1 MKKKIIIFTIV
12 VLFLI
17 IINHFFLKNLDN
29 DQLDNS
35 NKNLELKIEN
45 EEIEKKTYS
54 SNVLENVN
62 YSSIDPE
69 GNEYTIIASEGEIDI
84 KNNQT
89 IFLKNVKASIKLKNS
104 DIILISS
111 GFAKY
116 NAANQD
122 TIFTE
127 NVVIENLENK
137 IIGEYLD
144 FSMLRKNIIISKDVV
159 FNNKSNILK
168 TDVIEIDIDTKN
180 VKFYMN
186 EKDKK
191 VCEFLDIT
199 YDSELKYPNIKY
211 R

>member
-12 VLFLI
+12 VLFFF

-29 DQLDNS
+29 DQLNNS
-35 NKNLELKIEN
+35 NKNLELEIEN

-69 GNEYTIIASEGEIDI
+69 GNEYSIFASEGEIDI

-116 NAANQD
+116 NAANLD
-122 TIFTE
+122 TIFTQ
-127 NVVIENLENK
+127 NVIIENLENK

-159 FNNKSNILK
+159 FKNKSNILK

-186 EKDKK
+186 EKEKK
-191 VCEFLDIT
+191 VSI
-199 YDSELKYPNIKY
+199 IKTN
-211 R
+211 

>member
-1 MKKKIIIFTIV
+1 MTKKIIIFTV
-12 VLFLI
+12 LVLFLI
-17 IINHFFLKNLDN
+17 VLNHFFFKDVDN
-29 DQLDNS
+29 DRLDNS
-35 NKNLELKIEN
+35 NLNLEL
-45 EEIEKKTYS
+45 EIEKEEIDRESFS
-54 SNVLENVN
+54 SNILENVN

-69 GNEYTIIASEGEIDI
+69 GNEYNIFASEGEIDI

-104 DIILISS
+104 DTVLISS

-116 NAANQD
+116 NANNLD

-144 FSMLRKNIIISKDVV
+144 FSMLRKNIIISKDVI
-159 FNNKSNILK
+159 FKNNSNILK
-168 TDVIEIDIDTKN
+168 TDVIEIDIVTKN
-180 VKFYMN
+180 IKFYMN

-191 VCEFLDIT
+191 V
-199 YDSELKYPNIKY
+199 SMIKTN
-211 R
+211 

>member
-1 MKKKIIIFTIV
+1 MTKKIIIFTALF
-12 VLFLI
+12 LFLI
-17 IINHFFLKNLDN
+17 VLNHFFFKDSNN
-29 DQLDNS
+29 DQSDNS
-35 NKNLELKIEN
+35 NLNLEL
-45 EEIEKKTYS
+45 EIEKEEIVKESFS
-54 SNVLENVN
+54 SNILENVN

-69 GNEYTIIASEGEIDI
+69 GNEYNIFASEGEIDI

-104 DIILISS
+104 NTILISS

-116 NAANQD
+116 NANNLD

-137 IIGEYLD
+137 ITGEYLD

-159 FNNKSNILK
+159 FKNNSNILK

-180 VKFYMN
+180 IKFYMN
-186 EKDKK
+186 EKNKK
-191 VCEFLDIT
+191 V
-199 YDSELKYPNIKY
+199 SMIKTD
-211 R
+211 

>member
-12 VLFLI
+12 VLFFF

-35 NKNLELKIEN
+35 NKNLELEIEN
-45 EEIEKKTYS
+45 KEIEKQTYS

-116 NAANQD
+116 NAATLD

-159 FNNKSNILK
+159 FKNKSNILK

-186 EKDKK
+186 EKEKK
-191 VCEFLDIT
+191 VSI
-199 YDSELKYPNIKY
+199 IKTN
-211 R
+211 

>member
-1 MKKKIIIFTIV
+1 MTKKIIIFTIL
-12 VLFLI
+12 VLFI
-17 IINHFFLKNLDN
+17 IVLNHFFFKDLDN
-29 DQLDNS
+29 DQVDNT
-35 NKNLELKIEN
+35 NKNLELEFEK
-45 EEIEKKTYS
+45 EEIDRKSFS
-54 SNVLENVN
+54 SNILENVN

-69 GNEYTIIASEGEIDI
+69 GNEYTIFASEGEIDI

-104 DIILISS
+104 DTVLISS

-116 NAANQD
+116 NANNLD

-159 FNNKSNILK
+159 FKNKSNILK

-191 VCEFLDIT
+191 VSI
-199 YDSELKYPNIKY
+199 IKTN
-211 R
+211 

>member
-12 VLFLI
+12 VLFFF

-35 NKNLELKIEN
+35 NKNLELEIEN

-116 NAANQD
+116 NAANLD

-159 FNNKSNILK
+159 FKNKSNILK

-191 VCEFLDIT
+191 VSIRKT
-199 YDSELKYPNIKY
+199 N
-211 R
+211 

>member
-35 NKNLELKIEN
+35 NKNLELEIEN
-45 EEIEKKTYS
+45 EEIEKQTYS
-54 SNVLENVN
+54 SNILENVK

-116 NAANQD
+116 NAANLD

-191 VCEFLDIT
+191 VSIRKT
-199 YDSELKYPNIKY
+199 N
-211 R
+211 

>member
-12 VLFLI
+12 VLFFF

-35 NKNLELKIEN
+35 NKNLELEIEN

-116 NAANQD
+116 NAANLD
-122 TIFTE
+122 TIFTD

-159 FNNKSNILK
+159 FKNKSNILK

-186 EKDKK
+186 EKEKK
-191 VCEFLDIT
+191 VSI
-199 YDSELKYPNIKY
+199 IKTN
-211 R
+211 

>member
-12 VLFLI
+12 VLFFF

-35 NKNLELKIEN
+35 NKNLELEIEN

-69 GNEYTIIASEGEIDI
+69 GNEYSIFASEGEIDI

-116 NAANQD
+116 NAANLD

-159 FNNKSNILK
+159 FKNKSNILK
-168 TDVIEIDIDTKN
+168 TDVIEIDIDTKD

-186 EKDKK
+186 EKEKK
-191 VCEFLDIT
+191 VSI
-199 YDSELKYPNIKY
+199 IKTN
-211 R
+211 

>member
-1 MKKKIIIFTIV
+1 MKKKIFIFAIV
-12 VLFLI
+12 VIFLI

-29 DQLDNS
+29 NQLDNL
-35 NKNLELKIEN
+35 NKNLELKIEK
-45 EEIEKKTYS
+45 EEIEIKSYS
-54 SNVLENVN
+54 SNIIENIN

-116 NAANQD
+116 NAANLD

-159 FNNKSNILK
+159 FKNKSNILK

-186 EKDKK
+186 EKERK
-191 VCEFLDIT
+191 VSI
-199 YDSELKYPNIKY
+199 IKTN
-211 R
+211 

>member
-29 DQLDNS
+29 DQLNNS
-35 NKNLELKIEN
+35 NKNLELEIEN
-45 EEIEKKTYS
+45 EEIEKQTYS

-116 NAANQD
+116 NAANLD
-122 TIFTE
+122 TIFTD

-159 FNNKSNILK
+159 FKNKLNILK

-191 VCEFLDIT
+191 VSI
-199 YDSELKYPNIKY
+199 IKTN
-211 R
+211 

>member
-1 MKKKIIIFTIV
+1 MKKKIILLFMV
-12 VLFLI
+12 VLFLSVL
-17 IINHFFLKNLDN
+17 NHFFFKNLDK

-35 NKNLELKIEN
+35 SKNLDTKFKKEKL
-45 EEIEKKTYS
+45 EEKSYS
-54 SNVLENVN
+54 SNIIENVK
-62 YSSIDPE
+62 YSSIDPK
-69 GNEYTIIASEGEIDI
+69 GNEYNISASKGEIDI

-89 IFLKNVKASIKLKNS
+89 IFLKNVKATIKLKNS

-116 NAANQD
+116 NAANLD

-127 NVVIENLENK
+127 NVVIENLQNK

-144 FSMLRKNIIISKDVV
+144 FSMLRKTIIISKNVV
-159 FNNKSNILK
+159 FNNNSNVLK

-180 VKFYMN
+180 TKFYMY

-191 VCEFLDIT
+191 VSIVKT
-199 YDSELKYPNIKY
+199 N
-211 R
+211 

>member
-35 NKNLELKIEN
+35 NKNLELEIEN

-116 NAANQD
+116 NAANLD

-159 FNNKSNILK
+159 FKNKSNILK

-186 EKDKK
+186 EKERK
-191 VCEFLDIT
+191 VSI
-199 YDSELKYPNIKY
+199 IKTN
-211 R
+211 

>member
-1 MKKKIIIFTIV
+1 MTKKIIIFTV
-12 VLFLI
+12 LVLFLI
-17 IINHFFLKNLDN
+17 VLNHFFFKDVDN
-29 DQLDNS
+29 DRLDNS
-35 NKNLELKIEN
+35 NLNLEL
-45 EEIEKKTYS
+45 EIEKEEIDRESFS
-54 SNVLENVN
+54 SNILENVN

-69 GNEYTIIASEGEIDI
+69 GNEYNIFASEGEIDI

-104 DIILISS
+104 DTVLISS

-116 NAANQD
+116 NANNLD

-159 FNNKSNILK
+159 FKNNSNILK
-168 TDVIEIDIDTKN
+168 TDVVEIDIDTKN
-180 VKFYMN
+180 IKFYMN

-191 VCEFLDIT
+191 V
-199 YDSELKYPNIKY
+199 SMIKTN
-211 R
+211 

>member
-29 DQLDNS
+29 DQLNNS
-35 NKNLELKIEN
+35 NKNLELEIEN
-45 EEIEKKTYS
+45 EEIEKQTYS
-54 SNVLENVN
+54 SNILENVK

-116 NAANQD
+116 NAANLD
-122 TIFTE
+122 TIFTD

-159 FNNKSNILK
+159 FKNKSNILK

-186 EKDKK
+186 EKEKK
-191 VCEFLDIT
+191 VSI
-199 YDSELKYPNIKY
+199 IKTN
-211 R
+211 

>member
-1 MKKKIIIFTIV
+1 MTKKIIIFTII

-17 IINHFFLKNLDN
+17 ILNHFFFKDLNN
-29 DQLDNS
+29 DQSDNS
-35 NKNLELKIEN
+35 NQNLEL
-45 EEIEKKTYS
+45 EIEKEEIDRENFST
-54 SNVLENVN
+54 NILENVN

-69 GNEYTIIASEGEIDI
+69 GNEYNIFASEGEIDI

-89 IFLKNVKASIKLKNS
+89 IFLKNVKASIKLKNL
-104 DIILISS
+104 DTILISS

-116 NAANQD
+116 NAANLD

-159 FNNKSNILK
+159 FKNNSNILK

-180 VKFYMN
+180 IKFYMN
-186 EKDKK
+186 EKNKK
-191 VCEFLDIT
+191 V
-199 YDSELKYPNIKY
+199 SMIKTD
-211 R
+211 

>member
-1 MKKKIIIFTIV
+1 MTKKIIIFTVV

-17 IINHFFLKNLDN
+17 VLNHFFFKDLNN
-29 DQLDNS
+29 DRSDNS
-35 NKNLELKIEN
+35 NQNLEL
-45 EEIEKKTYS
+45 EIEKEEIDRESFS
-54 SNVLENVN
+54 SNILENVI

-69 GNEYTIIASEGEIDI
+69 GNEYNIFASEGEIDI
-84 KNNQT
+84 KDNQT

-104 DIILISS
+104 DTVLISS

-116 NAANQD
+116 NANNLD

-144 FSMLRKNIIISKDVV
+144 FSMLRKNIILSKDVV
-159 FNNKSNILK
+159 FKNNSNILK

-180 VKFYMN
+180 IKFYMN
-186 EKDKK
+186 EKNKK
-191 VCEFLDIT
+191 V
-199 YDSELKYPNIKY
+199 SMIKTD
-211 R
+211 

>member
-12 VLFLI
+12 VLFFF

-35 NKNLELKIEN
+35 NKNLELEIEN

-69 GNEYTIIASEGEIDI
+69 GNEYSIFASEGEIDI

-116 NAANQD
+116 NAANLD

-191 VCEFLDIT
+191 VSIRKT
-199 YDSELKYPNIKY
+199 N
-211 R
+211 

>member
-1 MKKKIIIFTIV
+1 MKKKIIILTIV

-35 NKNLELKIEN
+35 NKNLELEIEN

-54 SNVLENVN
+54 SNILENVN

-116 NAANQD
+116 NAANLD

-191 VCEFLDIT
+191 VSIRKT
-199 YDSELKYPNIKY
+199 N
-211 R
+211 

>member
-12 VLFLI
+12 VLFFF

-35 NKNLELKIEN
+35 NKNLELEIEN

-69 GNEYTIIASEGEIDI
+69 GNEYSIFASEGEIDI

-116 NAANQD
+116 NAANLD

-159 FNNKSNILK
+159 FKNKSNILK

-191 VCEFLDIT
+191 VSIRKT
-199 YDSELKYPNIKY
+199 N
-211 R
+211 

>member
-1 MKKKIIIFTIV
+1 MKKKVIIFTIV
-12 VLFLI
+12 VLFFF

-35 NKNLELKIEN
+35 NKNLELEIEN

-69 GNEYTIIASEGEIDI
+69 GNEYSIFASEGEIDI

-116 NAANQD
+116 NAANLD
-122 TIFTE
+122 TIFTD

-159 FNNKSNILK
+159 FKNKSNILK

-186 EKDKK
+186 EKEKK
-191 VCEFLDIT
+191 VSI
-199 YDSELKYPNIKY
+199 IKTN
-211 R
+211 

>member
-1 MKKKIIIFTIV
+1 MTKKIIIFTVV

-17 IINHFFLKNLDN
+17 VLNHFFFKDLNN
-29 DQLDNS
+29 NQSDNS
-35 NKNLELKIEN
+35 NQNLEL
-45 EEIEKKTYS
+45 EIEKEEIDKESFS
-54 SNVLENVN
+54 SNILENVN

-69 GNEYTIIASEGEIDI
+69 GNEYNIFASEGEIDI

-104 DIILISS
+104 DTVLISS

-116 NAANQD
+116 NANNLD

-137 IIGEYLD
+137 ITGEYLD

-159 FNNKSNILK
+159 FKNNSNILK

-180 VKFYMN
+180 IKFYMN
-186 EKDKK
+186 EKNKK
-191 VCEFLDIT
+191 V
-199 YDSELKYPNIKY
+199 SMIKTD
-211 R
+211 

>member
-29 DQLDNS
+29 DQLNNS
-35 NKNLELKIEN
+35 NKNLELEIEN
-45 EEIEKKTYS
+45 EEIEKQTYS

-69 GNEYTIIASEGEIDI
+69 GNKYNIFASEGEIDI

-89 IFLKNVKASIKLKNS
+89 IFLKNVKATIELSNS
-104 DIILISS
+104 DIIVISS

-116 NAANQD
+116 NAANLD
-122 TIFTE
+122 TIFTD

-159 FNNKSNILK
+159 FKNKSNILK
-168 TDVIEIDIDTKN
+168 L
-180 VKFYMN
+180 M
-186 EKDKK
+186 
-191 VCEFLDIT
+191 L
-199 YDSELKYPNIKY
+199 LKLT
-211 R
+211 

>member
-116 NAANQD
+116 NAANLD

-159 FNNKSNILK
+159 FKNKSNILK

-186 EKDKK
+186 EKEKK
-191 VCEFLDIT
+191 VSI
-199 YDSELKYPNIKY
+199 IKTN
-211 R
+211 

>member
-1 MKKKIIIFTIV
+1 MKKKIIIFTVV

-17 IINHFFLKNLDN
+17 ILNHFFFKDLNN
-29 DQLDNS
+29 NRLDNS
-35 NKNLELKIEN
+35 NQNLEL
-45 EEIEKKTYS
+45 EIEKEEIDRESFS
-54 SNVLENVN
+54 SNILENVN

-69 GNEYTIIASEGEIDI
+69 GNEYNIFASEGEIDI

-104 DIILISS
+104 DTVLISS

-116 NAANQD
+116 NANNLD

-159 FNNKSNILK
+159 FKNNSNILK

-180 VKFYMN
+180 IKFYMN

-191 VCEFLDIT
+191 V
-199 YDSELKYPNIKY
+199 SMIKTN
-211 R
+211 

>member
-35 NKNLELKIEN
+35 NKNLELEIEN
-45 EEIEKKTYS
+45 EEIEKQTYS
-54 SNVLENVN
+54 SNILENIKYN
-62 YSSIDPE
+62 SIDPE

-116 NAANQD
+116 NAANLD

-159 FNNKSNILK
+159 FKNKSNILK

-191 VCEFLDIT
+191 VSI
-199 YDSELKYPNIKY
+199 IKTN
-211 R
+211 

>member
-1 MKKKIIIFTIV
+1 MKKKIIIFTIL
-12 VLFLI
+12 VLFI
-17 IINHFFLKNLDN
+17 IVLKHFFFRDLDN
-29 DQLDNS
+29 DQLDNT
-35 NKNLELKIEN
+35 NKNLEL
-45 EEIEKKTYS
+45 EIEKEEIDRKSFS
-54 SNVLENVN
+54 SNILENVN

-69 GNEYTIIASEGEIDI
+69 GNEYTIFASEGEIDI
-84 KNNQT
+84 KDNQT

-104 DIILISS
+104 DTILISS

-116 NAANQD
+116 NAANLD

-137 IIGEYLD
+137 ITGEYLD

-159 FNNKSNILK
+159 FKNNSNILK

-191 VCEFLDIT
+191 V
-199 YDSELKYPNIKY
+199 SMIKTN
-211 R
+211 

>member
-35 NKNLELKIEN
+35 NKNLELEIEN
-45 EEIEKKTYS
+45 KEIEKKTYS

-116 NAANQD
+116 NAANLD

-159 FNNKSNILK
+159 FKNKSNILK

-191 VCEFLDIT
+191 VSI
-199 YDSELKYPNIKY
+199 IKTN
-211 R
+211 

>member
-35 NKNLELKIEN
+35 NKNLELEIEN
-45 EEIEKKTYS
+45 KEIEKQTYS

-62 YSSIDPE
+62 YNSIDPE

-116 NAANQD
+116 NAANLD
-122 TIFTE
+122 TIFTD

-159 FNNKSNILK
+159 FKNKSNILK

-191 VCEFLDIT
+191 VSI
-199 YDSELKYPNIKY
+199 IKTN
-211 R
+211 

>member
-1 MKKKIIIFTIV
+1 MTKKIIIFTVV

-17 IINHFFLKNLDN
+17 VLNHFFFKDLNN

-35 NKNLELKIEN
+35 NQNLEL
-45 EEIEKKTYS
+45 EIEKEEIDRESFS
-54 SNVLENVN
+54 SNILENVN

-69 GNEYTIIASEGEIDI
+69 GNEYNIFASEGEIDI

-104 DIILISS
+104 DTILISS

-116 NAANQD
+116 NAANLD

-159 FNNKSNILK
+159 FKNNSNILK

-180 VKFYMN
+180 IKFYMN

-191 VCEFLDIT
+191 V
-199 YDSELKYPNIKY
+199 SMIKTN
-211 R
+211 

>member
-1 MKKKIIIFTIV
+1 MGKKIILSVIV

-17 IINHFFLKNLDN
+17 ILNHFFFKDLNN
-29 DQLDNS
+29 NRLDNS
-35 NKNLELKIEN
+35 NQNLEL
-45 EEIEKKTYS
+45 EIEKEELDKKSFS
-54 SNVLENVN
+54 SNILENVN

-69 GNEYTIIASEGEIDI
+69 GNKYNIFASKGEIDI
-84 KNNQT
+84 KNSQT
-89 IFLKNVKASIKLKNS
+89 IYLKNVKATIKLKNS

-116 NAANQD
+116 NAANLD

-127 NVVIENLENK
+127 SVVIENLENK

-144 FSMLRKNIIISKDVV
+144 FSMLRKTIIISKDVV
-159 FNNKSNILK
+159 FSNNTNVLK

-180 VKFYMN
+180 TKFYMY

-191 VCEFLDIT
+191 VSIV
-199 YDSELKYPNIKY
+199 KAN
-211 R
+211 

>member
-35 NKNLELKIEN
+35 NKNLELEIEN

-69 GNEYTIIASEGEIDI
+69 GNEYSIFASEGEIDI

-89 IFLKNVKASIKLKNS
+89 ILLKNVKASIKLKNS

-116 NAANQD
+116 NAANLD

-159 FNNKSNILK
+159 FKNKSNILK

-191 VCEFLDIT
+191 VSI
-199 YDSELKYPNIKY
+199 IKTN
-211 R
+211 